1 MQAKEDRILLAE
13 ARLRQ
18 VDHRLLRVDHRR
30 RQAALHRAS
39 LILRGLRAKG
49 RPLLISRV
57 RPRVHREQMARGIHR
72 DRHRDSQRDRQ
83 QHHRQLPASMQPE
96 AHRLR
101 LARLLPISL
110 LMEIVVSQVAVDSAM
125 Q

>member
-1 MQAKEDRILLAE
+1 MPLQAKEDRILLAE

-72 DRHRDSQRDRQ
+72 DRHRDRH